1 MLTLVS
7 THPSRTQNFPLCLV
21 NRDCIHKCPALL
33 FTPML
38 PQYSRTRTVSAWPR
52 PRSPESKLFCK
63 FPSWAPVSLRDLR
76 LLPASRQGPFQV
88 RTCHRDIN
96 ILDKKLL
103 IRSSI
108 RQLVDYR
115 LHNRSRDIQNITLQL
130 VTIILSSRLGPQDG
144 AERHRGLAL
153 LPRHDG
159 AGQPGGR
166 QARPGEADHGRGL
179 VSQTS
184 VMLSLS
190 IRC

>member
-1 MLTLVS
+1 M
-7 THPSRTQNFPLCLV
+7 
-21 NRDCIHKCPALL
+21 
-33 FTPML
+33 
-38 PQYSRTRTVSAWPR
+38 
-52 PRSPESKLFCK
+52 
-63 FPSWAPVSLRDLR
+63 SLRDLR
-76 LLPASRQGPFQV
+76 LLPVSRQGPFQV

-115 LHNRSRDIQNITLQL
+115 LHNRSRDIQNITLQF
-130 VTIILSSRLGPQDG
+130 VKCHYIILSLRLGPQDG

-166 QARPGEADHGRGL
+166 QARPGAADHGRGP

-184 VMLSLS
+184 VMLSVYCLFARS
-190 IRC
+190 LWQQKKREDDDMSYREREEAKEYSKMRMFGRCA